1 MFMQPQITSERTSIY
16 NSGFLAYISGD
27 DIYQAD
33 YYGAQKQIVGKS
45 LKAYNE
51 LQEIAKKYYDKLVEL
66 GVIPKEKTP
75 EEIAEENVRQLEAAN
90 ATIKK
95 NQELMAQMMS
105 QMQDLQTAVK
115 SMKESSLRDS
125 FSDIKDVNY
134 YLDKEENNGNEYSA
148 INKELSHDVR
158 AKGKKTGVGTGDK

>member
-1 MFMQPQITSERTSIY
+1 MQPQITSERTSIY

-51 LQEIAKKYYDKLVEL
+51 LQEIANKYYDKLVEL

-125 FSDIKDVNY
+125 LSDIKDVNY

-158 AKGKKTGVGTGDK
+158 AKGKKTGAGTSDK